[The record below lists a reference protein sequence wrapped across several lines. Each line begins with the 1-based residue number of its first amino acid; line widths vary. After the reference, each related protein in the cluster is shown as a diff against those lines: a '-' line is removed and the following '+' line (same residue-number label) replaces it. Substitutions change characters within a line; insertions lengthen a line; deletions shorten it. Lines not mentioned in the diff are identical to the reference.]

1 MIEEDL
7 RKKKLAELFVSA
19 KKVGYSDDQL
29 RDIAEI
35 QTGKRSLR
43 SLNSD
48 QLKSIISTIK
58 KAHPSSF
65 RFQKKRKEKV
75 LSIPKNAPIDTLRTP
90 DQIEYSNSLSEVV
103 RKTTDYKDLT
113 LDSISF
119 RMFKK
124 PFLKLSRHE
133 DQSIIEALKKILIR
147 FHQSH
152 FDSILLIKNNKNL
165 AFAQLVKDLTAEK
178 GSCQE

>member
-35 QTGKRSLR
+35 QMGKRSLR

-48 QLKSIISTIK
+48 QLKSLISVIK

-65 RFQKKRKEKV
+65 QFQRKPKKRV
-75 LSIPKNAPIDTLRTP
+75 PSIPKNAPIETLRTP
-90 DQIEYSNSLSEVV
+90 DQIEYSNSLSEIVQ
-103 RKTTDYKDLT
+103 KTTDYKDLT

-133 DQSIIEALKKILIR
+133 DQSVIEALKKILIR
-147 FHQSH
+147 CHQAK
-152 FDSILLIKNNKNL
+152 FDSILQVKNNRNL
-165 AFAQLVKDLTAEK
+165 SFAQLLKDLADEK
-178 GSCQE
+178 GSFQE